1 MQKQAIFAA
10 GLLTILVTAC
20 GSAEQ
25 PEVVEQIVVRE
36 PGSPQAGAAEVVAAE
51 AAGSVAAAEA
61 EAGAA
66 AVDLVALGEDA
77 FQVCTGCHSVDPDGR
92 SAAGPNLYG
101 VLGRKAGSLE
111 GYSFSDA
118 FAASDIT
125 WDEASLDGFLAD
137 PQGFIPGNEMLA
149 GGVPDAENRAA
160 IIAYLA
166 AQGE

>member
-1 MQKQAIFAA
+1 MRNR
-10 GLLTILVTAC
+10 GVLTVCLLTVMATAC

-36 PGSPQAGAAEVVAAE
+36 PGPSDLSAPEPDVVETKVEGDAATVPGAAV
-51 AAGSVAAAEA
+51 
-61 EAGAA
+61 
-66 AVDLVALGEDA
+66 VDLVALGEDA
-77 FQVCTGCHSVDPDGR
+77 FQTCTGCHSVDGDGR

-101 VLGRKAGSLE
+101 VIGRKAGSLE

-118 FAASDIT
+118 FIASDIT
-125 WDEASLDGFLAD
+125 WDEASMDAFLAD
-137 PQGFIPGNEMLA
+137 PQSAVPGNEMLA
-149 GGVPDAENRAA
+149 GAVPDAENRKA

>member
-10 GLLTILVTAC
+10 GMLTILVTAC

-36 PGSPQAGAAEVVAAE
+36 PGVPEPAVADTVDAATTADV
-51 AAGSVAAAEA
+51 
-61 EAGAA
+61 

-77 FQVCTGCHSVDPDGR
+77 FQVCTGCHSVDGDGR

-101 VLGRKAGSLE
+101 VLGRKAGALE

-118 FAASDIT
+118 FVASDIT
-125 WDEASLDGFLAD
+125 WDETSLDGFLAD
-137 PQGFIPGNEMLA
+137 PQGYLPGNEMLA
-149 GGVPDAENRAA
+149 GAVPDAESRAA
-160 IIAYLA
+160 IVAYLA
-166 AQGE
+166 AQSDSALGE